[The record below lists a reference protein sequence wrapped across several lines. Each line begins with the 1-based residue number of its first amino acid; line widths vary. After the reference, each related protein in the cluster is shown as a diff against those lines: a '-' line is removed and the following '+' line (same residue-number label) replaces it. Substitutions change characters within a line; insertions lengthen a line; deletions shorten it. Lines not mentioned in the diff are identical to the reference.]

1 MCGCGARSPTI
12 DKIELIPSHSLSSCL
27 CNHVGAGKARVAK
40 SSSIIAPALAFVG
53 CAALSALV
61 LPLRYSIGRIFT
73 DDEQVVRLV
82 GSLAPIF
89 AAYVISDGLQAAL
102 TGVIKGVGK
111 QYIAG
116 PIVVFSYY
124 GVAIPMSTV
133 LALDL
138 NGRGLGMGVSGLC
151 IGTLVGTIVHMLCF
165 MVVVYGYTDME
176 VEVAKLKEKNLLK
189 ATTSTESSANGDI
202 SKSVAVLAEK
212 LSTATNPM
220 AASPGSKSRA
230 AGSAGKEEE
239 EAWWDDL
246 SFLGIETTLPGR
258 TAVTRSNSLYSTLS
272 SAWSDAVRGIH
283 NLGQSRSARAP
294 VSGSNS
300 NQQYA
305 SVKDSSR
312 HGGSSRTGGGG
323 GGRKKGGTAAR
334 SEYELV
340 KAYTDPL
347 SGPSAH
353 GFEDEE
359 DDYMD
364 IDFDFI

>member
-1 MCGCGARSPTI
+1 MLLFPFICY
-12 DKIELIPSHSLSSCL
+12 DL
-27 CNHVGAGKARVAK
+27 GAGKASVAK
-40 SSSIIAPALAFVG
+40 SSSFIAPALAFVG
-53 CAALSALV
+53 CAVLSALV

-124 GVAIPMSTV
+124 GVAIPVSTV

-189 ATTSTESSANGDI
+189 ASTLVAESCDVSTSVTVPAGELSA
-202 SKSVAVLAEK
+202 
-212 LSTATNPM
+212 TTNPM
-220 AASPGSKSRA
+220 NAAAPPGHKGG
-230 AGSAGKEEE
+230 AGGATEKEEE

-258 TAVTRSNSLYSTLS
+258 TAVTRNNSLYATLS
-272 SAWSDAVRGIH
+272 SAWSDTVRGIYS
-283 NLGQSRSARAP
+283 LGRSSSSRAP
-294 VSGSNS
+294 VAGSGNS

-312 HGGSSRTGGGG
+312 HGGSSIRGGSGG
-323 GGRKKGGTAAR
+323 GGRKKGGTAAW

-353 GFEDEE
+353 DFEEEE